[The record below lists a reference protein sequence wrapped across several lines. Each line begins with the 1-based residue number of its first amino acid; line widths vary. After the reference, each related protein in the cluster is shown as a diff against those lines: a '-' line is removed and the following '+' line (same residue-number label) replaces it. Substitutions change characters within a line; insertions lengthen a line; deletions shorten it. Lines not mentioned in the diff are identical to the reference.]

1 MSLKCHLRTWRES
14 VREGP
19 DLSENTHFNL
29 RKSELILR
37 QWCVRGG
44 QPSSWRHGRVSDHK
58 DLKMPAVLSRVGP
71 RASRSPVA
79 MDEMFELFD
88 NELLIT
94 DNAFHHVANRNY
106 TNQSFT
112 LEHRE
117 MAHCF
122 GGHHSHTFLD

>member
-1 MSLKCHLRTWRES
+1 MARDSFCASGASAEVNHR
-14 VREGP
+14 
-19 DLSENTHFNL
+19 
-29 RKSELILR
+29 
-37 QWCVRGG
+37 RGVMV
-44 QPSSWRHGRVSDHK
+44 RVSDHK

-71 RASRSPVA
+71 CASWSPVA
-79 MDEMFELFD
+79 MNEMFELFD